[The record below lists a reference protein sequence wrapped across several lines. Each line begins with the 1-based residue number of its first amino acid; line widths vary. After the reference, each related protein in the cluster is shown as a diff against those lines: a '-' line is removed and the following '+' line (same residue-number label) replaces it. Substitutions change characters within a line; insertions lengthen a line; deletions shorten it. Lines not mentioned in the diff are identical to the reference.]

1 MESWRILILK
11 VEIENEA
18 TSSSEL
24 TGQLLRKLHDDGDDE
39 RHEQRPRLQQFAHGD
54 VGLGLLSWKKNVGVE
69 IAAARNNP
77 IQESHLQVAFL
88 RCRPRFDST
97 PWVAAALQNKSEI
110 NRFFLKKFEDRFISL
125 FLFLNYKFAIVL
137 RVTPGCARA
146 PTLAHRSKI
155 PKRTPTKR
163 KGL

>member
-1 MESWRILILK
+1 MRRHHHRNWPDNCCESCMTT
-11 VEIENEA
+11 A
-18 TSSSEL
+18 MMSGMSSGRDFNSSHMVMLASDCWAE
-24 TGQLLRKLHDDGDDE
+24 
-39 RHEQRPRLQQFAHGD
+39 
-54 VGLGLLSWKKNVGVE
+54 KKNVGVE